1 MLRDLDVPVVDEA
14 LIVHGHGGVFE
25 VQESAGVATGRVADL
40 TREAEEALEAGN
52 LDACASACGEL
63 LKLLPDH
70 PYARHLLAE
79 TMLRRGEPRQ
89 AVQLE
94 LQAIAIEPNIRR
106 FHWCYLEALAK
117 LGLLHTFADGFAEV
131 RRKWPTDN
139 RFNPVAVQILLLLG
153 RPEEAATLHLP
164 EAEHEL
170 RTRVAREVTDR
181 ELARRHLEDAARKV
195 TAGHEELATADLR
208 AAYAAYPT
216 DPEVAY
222 NWGLALLRDGDWNGC
237 IDVAGRVV
245 QTVPRAVND
254 QVIATVA
261 FACAVGGQDDRA
273 AGLLSLVVDRLERNG
288 RLVIWDLPTWAVWL
302 GADGVVAER
311 SDRAARVVAE
321 LLARLE
327 ARGRAAPQ
335 IRRLHEAYQR
345 GLPEFLG

>member
-1 MLRDLDVPVVDEA
+1 
-14 LIVHGHGGVFE
+14 
-25 VQESAGVATGRVADL
+25 
-40 TREAEEALEAGN
+40 
-52 LDACASACGEL
+52 
-63 LKLLPDH
+63 
-70 PYARHLLAE
+70 
-79 TMLRRGEPRQ
+79 
-89 AVQLE
+89 
-94 LQAIAIEPNIRR
+94 
-106 FHWCYLEALAK
+106 
-117 LGLLHTFADGFAEV
+117 
-131 RRKWPTDN
+131 
-139 RFNPVAVQILLLLG
+139 
-153 RPEEAATLHLP
+153 
-164 EAEHEL
+164 
-170 RTRVAREVTDR
+170 
-181 ELARRHLEDAARKV
+181 
-195 TAGHEELATADLR
+195 
-208 AAYAAYPT
+208 
-216 DPEVAY
+216 
-222 NWGLALLRDGDWNGC
+222 
-237 IDVAGRVV
+237 V